1 MNEVTPECSGAS
13 QLACNIINATFMSLD
28 GFEPLR
34 KQMDQSVDYP
44 AVAFAAELARIVDR
58 EIKKDKDRRYQEI
71 LEYVGKAAG
80 MSEEPIKIMKMTDE
94 ELAS

>member
-13 QLACNIINATFMSLD
+13 QLACDIINATFMSLD

-44 AVAFAAELARIVDR
+44 AVAFAAELARIADR
-58 EIKKDKDRRYQEI
+58 EIKKENDRLATKF
-71 LEYVGKAAG
+71 LECLATTTGI
-80 MSEEPIKIMKMTDE
+80 SEESIKIMKMTDE